1 MAKLAPAT
9 KPLQKIIANSKLFMR
24 QPQIERIKNPKAQI
38 KLNKANNNSLVILTT
53 SFVFLYILYYKFL

>member
-24 QPQIERIKNPKAQI
+24 QPQIERIKNPKAKI

-53 SFVFLYILYYKFL
+53 SFIFLYILYYKFL